1 MKVPF
6 NDLSR
11 IHEII
16 SQPVMNRLQKS
27 ISNSEFIL
35 SDYMYKFEEK
45 FSKYTNSKFTISCSS
60 GTDALELILRA
71 LDIKNGDE
79 VILPANTFIA
89 TALAVTKVGA
99 TPVLVDNN
107 TFYLIDTKKIDKKI
121 TNKTKAIIGVHLY
134 GQQSN
139 NEEINQICKKNK
151 IYYIEDSAQAHGSL
165 YKECPPGT
173 FGIAAAYSFYPG
185 KNLGAWGDG
194 GAITTNNKDLAEKLY
209 LLRNWGSKKKYF
221 HDVKGF
227 NSRLNTL
234 QAIVLTEK
242 LKYLSEWNAQ
252 RNQIANKYIDR
263 LSNFKNIV
271 LPKTAEYNF
280 HTWHLFCILV
290 KKRSEL
296 IKFLKINSIETGIHY
311 PIPIHKQKAYKDEFQ
326 MVDDLSISE
335 SMSKQLVSLPIF
347 PLMKEKEVDYVLKKI
362 KEFYD

>member
-11 IHEII
+11 IHEKI
-16 SQPVMNRLQKS
+16 SQPVLTKLQKTVS
-27 ISNSEFIL
+27 KSDFIL
-35 SDYMYKFEEK
+35 SDQMYKFEEK
-45 FSKYTNSKFTISCSS
+45 FSKFTNSKFTISCSS

-71 LDIKNGDE
+71 LNIKNGDE

-107 TFYLIDTKKIDKKI
+107 SFYLIDTKKIDKKI
-121 TNKTKAIIGVHLY
+121 TTKTKAVIGVHLY

-139 NEEINQICKKNK
+139 NEEIIQICNKNK

-165 YKECPPGT
+165 YKESPPGT
-173 FGIAAAYSFYPG
+173 FGVAAAYSFYPG

-221 HDVKGF
+221 HEVKGF

-242 LKYLSEWNAQ
+242 LKYLNEWNAQ
-252 RNQIANKYIDR
+252 RNQIAKKYFDR
-263 LSNFKNIV
+263 LSDLNKIV
-271 LPKTAEYNF
+271 LPKTHEYNF
-280 HTWHLFCILV
+280 HTWHLFCIRTR
-290 KKRSEL
+290 KRKNL
-296 IKFLKINSIETGIHY
+296 INFLKINKIETGIHY
-311 PIPIHKQKAYKDEFQ
+311 PIPIHKQKAYKDEIQ
-326 MVDDLSISE
+326 LVDDLNISE
-335 SMSKQLVSLPIF
+335 SMSKELVSLPIF
-347 PLMKEKEVDYVLKKI
+347 PLMKEKEVDYVIKKI
-362 KEFYD
+362 KEFYT